1 MYYISTMF
9 DTVKMIDT
17 YMSIDMWLECH
28 RALSRVLEK
37 LADGKLTFLI
47 FIYGPPFLYFSI
59 FQYTFINT

>member
-1 MYYISTMF
+1 MF

-37 LADGKLTFLI
+37 LADGKRYKIKLF
-47 FIYGPPFLYFSI
+47 
-59 FQYTFINT
+59 

>member
-37 LADGKLTFLI
+37 LADGKWIKFFWFL
-47 FIYGPPFLYFSI
+47 FMDPLFYI
-59 FQYTFINT
+59 FQFFNTLL